1 MARMYPNF
9 LKISDKVSSAEYDL
23 YHQFRDQLGND
34 YTVFHSVAWQSIGSN
49 GRPQDGEADFVIA
62 HPQHGILVLEVKGG
76 NVRYTPSDGKW
87 HSISEG
93 EKLYE
98 LKDPFAQSK
107 VAKFTL
113 IDLLKKFVKRVRNIN
128 IGHAVAFPDVYIE
141 DQPLGADKPRSIVMD
156 MADTANLANWVEA
169 AMAYWRGTNDRL
181 ESSPGDRSLSALMY
195 LLGKTRDLRPAM
207 WGDIQREQREMIR
220 LTQEQYF
227 LLDVLNRQRRA
238 AIAGCAGSGKTLL
251 AIEKAIRLSQ
261 QGFKVLLTCY
271 NKNLVSFL
279 QRRVGN
285 TPNLDVLNFH
295 KLCFDVARQA
305 NQLPIMTEDKALFY
319 THLLPEAMMDSAESL
334 NIKYDAIIVDEGQDF
349 HEAWWIPLQTLLRDP
364 DNGILYIFYDDN
376 QQIYG
381 RKRIGYDDAAIIPHP
396 TTFPIETPPYMLT
409 INCRNTKQI
418 HKQVVR
424 FYRPKNPVQA
434 RGPLGRPVHITR
446 YQNPNQLHATLSDTI
461 RYLMRDEKIPAHEI
475 TILTPM
481 SRRNSNLWLGSGFRG
496 VHYSDQWP
504 TAPQQIYCNT
514 IHAFKGLES
523 TVVILAEV
531 DRWSNR
537 AKDLDPLLY
546 VACSRAKNHLVVLL
560 PETAPSVLQRR
571 FA

>member
-1 MARMYPNF
+1 MARMYPNI
-9 LKISDKVSSAEYDL
+9 LEISDKISSAEYSL
-23 YHQFRDQLGND
+23 YHQLHEQLGND
-34 YTVFHSVAWQSIGSN
+34 YVVFHSVAWQSIGKN
-49 GRPQDGEADFVIA
+49 GRPQDGEADFIIT
-62 HPQHGILVLEVKGG
+62 HPRNGILTIEVKGG
-76 NVRYTPSDGKW
+76 NVRYTPKDGKW

-93 EKLYE
+93 QKLYE
-98 LKDPFAQSK
+98 LKDPFTQAK

-113 IDLLKKFVKRVRNIN
+113 INLLKQLINRIRHVN

-141 DQPLGADKPRSIVMD
+141 PQPLGADKPRQIVMD
-156 MADTANLANWVEA
+156 MADAANLTAWVEG
-169 AMAYWRGTNDRL
+169 AMTYWRGTNDL
-181 ESSPGDRSLSALMY
+181 HESSPGDRSLSALMY

-207 WGDIQREQREMIR
+207 WGDIQREQRELIR

-238 AIAGCAGSGKTLL
+238 AISGCAGSGKTLL
-251 AIEKAIRLSQ
+251 AIEKAVRLSQ
-261 QGFKVLLTCY
+261 QGFKVLLTCF

-279 QRRVGN
+279 KKRVGDN
-285 TPNLDVLNFH
+285 PKLDVMNFH
-295 KLCFDVARQA
+295 KLCFDIARGA
-305 NQLPIMTEDKALFY
+305 NQVPIMTDDQDTFY
-319 THLLPEAMMDSAESL
+319 NHLLPEAMMDAAEAQ

-349 HEAWWIPLQTLLRDP
+349 HESWWIPLQTLLRDP
-364 DNGILYIFYDDN
+364 DQGILYIFYDDN

-381 RKRIGYDDAAIIPHP
+381 QKRIGYDDTAIIPHP

-409 INCRNTKQI
+409 VNCRNTRSI
-418 HKQVVR
+418 HRQVSK
-424 FYRPKNPVQA
+424 FYRPQNPIQA

-446 YQNPNQLHATLSDTI
+446 YRSPNQLHATLSDTI
-461 RYLMRDEKIPAHEI
+461 RYLTREEKIPTHEI
-475 TILTPM
+475 IILTPM
-481 SRRNSNLWLGSGFRG
+481 SRRNSNLWLSSGFRG
-496 VHYSDQWP
+496 VHYTDHWP
-504 TAPQQIYCNT
+504 AKPQQVYCNT

-560 PETAPSVLQRR
+560 PETAPPVLQRR